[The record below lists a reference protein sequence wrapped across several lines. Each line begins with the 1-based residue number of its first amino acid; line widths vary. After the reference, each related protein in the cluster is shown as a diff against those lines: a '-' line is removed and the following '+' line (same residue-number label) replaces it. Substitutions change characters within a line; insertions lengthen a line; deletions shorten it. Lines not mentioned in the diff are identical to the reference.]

1 MTSLRI
7 PPKIK
12 VLLGTI
18 LCGALAVVV
27 AVMGQSKPGKSVL
40 PIWFLAAV
48 MLIIFRFGALA
59 GILGTV
65 VSGII
70 FAVYLFEPVGRLAVH
85 NEVQKDNLMWM
96 VLVGLALSI
105 FGRPP
110 EKAASSKEGTR
121 K

>member
-1 MTSLRI
+1 MASLLI
-7 PPKIK
+7 SPKFK

-18 LCGALAVVV
+18 LCAALAVVISL
-27 AVMGQSKPGKSVL
+27 MGQSKPGKSAL

-59 GILGTV
+59 GVLGTI

-70 FAVYLFEPVGRLAVH
+70 FAVCLFEPLGCLAVH
-85 NEVQKDNLMWM
+85 DAVQKDNLMWM

-105 FGRPP
+105 FGRPQGK
-110 EKAASSKEGTR
+110 KAAGDKT
-121 K
+121 